1 MGNVARTVGTVVN
14 GVSRCMCS
22 LVLFLH
28 PVNMYFC
35 CYALSTLKVSCWLWW
50 LDLSGWPDI
59 ALKLEKGEYLIGT
72 QSCLQVLSPP
82 VDAFFP
88 HHPCIA
94 CREYHSSSSTAH
106 QYASPLWQSS
116 RFKEILFT
124 SMNYSHH
131 QYDHM
136 CLFFVF
142 FVVFV
147 IYILFLSYPL
157 VI

>member
-82 VDAFFP
+82 VDAIFSPIIHALHVGNIILHPAQRINIHRPFDN
-88 HHPCIA
+88 HHVSKKSYLHLWTIRIINMIICV
-94 CREYHSSSSTAH
+94 CSLFSS
-106 QYASPLWQSS
+106 W
-116 RFKEILFT
+116 F
-124 SMNYSHH
+124 
-131 QYDHM
+131 
-136 CLFFVF
+136 
-142 FVVFV
+142 
-147 IYILFLSYPL
+147 
-157 VI
+157 